1 MPSALIASRVER
13 AVKADPL
20 SVPSVSVPGAI
31 AWSST
36 ACLIT
41 AVASAARRR
50 SSSDQ
55 PTISRVQ
62 QSMIAF
68 RYTQPWSATQTL
80 VMSRC
85 QSWPGRSTLKTP
97 GRRRRLDRS
106 PLDQLLLAHHP
117 QHALAVD
124 RDVELAADKA
134 ANHPVAVGRVA
145 LRRLDDRDVDR
156 IGDW

>member
-41 AVASAARRR
+41 AVASAARQR

-55 PTISRVQ
+55 PTILRVQ

-68 RYTQPWSATQTL
+68 RYTQPCSATHTL

-85 QSWPGRSTLKTP
+85 QSLAGTFDLEDAGTAPA
-97 GRRRRLDRS
+97 RLDRAA
-106 PLDQLLLAHHP
+106 LDQLLL
-117 QHALAVD
+117 
-124 RDVELAADKA
+124 
-134 ANHPVAVGRVA
+134 
-145 LRRLDDRDVDR
+145 
-156 IGDW
+156 